1 MQTLKLTSNT
11 LFLDIDDATNLHS
24 ANVGDFNLS
33 EYYTPNS
40 SYHGQYK
47 ITITKSVKT
56 KDNLSK
62 YSESAYILANQ
73 INDLITYVIGYPL
86 NLKAKDYYGSKRAL
100 IRYDVVDG
108 WESNFQDIKPYF
120 ILKKNP
126 RQKLFTKVYFGDSKH
141 WTKCKYPPLKELI
154 DILTKYNQ
162 ANSLVKQLIRFHT
175 LALHHVYDVKY
186 LLLSKALEIAKTL
199 LPIPNNDKK
208 SFEQLPEEIRKAFN
222 NRSISW
228 LYGMSNYRYETRHVI
243 NKKSNSVL
251 HNEMNKDEYFDFML
265 LSDILIS
272 YLVRKELGLSPLIY
286 HIK

>member
-1 MQTLKLTSNT
+1 
-11 LFLDIDDATNLHS
+11 
-24 ANVGDFNLS
+24 
-33 EYYTPNS
+33 
-40 SYHGQYK
+40 
-47 ITITKSVKT
+47 
-56 KDNLSK
+56 
-62 YSESAYILANQ
+62 
-73 INDLITYVIGYPL
+73 
-86 NLKAKDYYGSKRAL
+86 
-100 IRYDVVDG
+100 
-108 WESNFQDIKPYF
+108 
-120 ILKKNP
+120 
-126 RQKLFTKVYFGDSKH
+126 
-141 WTKCKYPPLKELI
+141 
-154 DILTKYNQ
+154 
-162 ANSLVKQLIRFHT
+162 
-175 LALHHVYDVKY
+175 
-186 LLLSKALEIAKTL
+186 TL